1 MKKLVFLFLFW
12 GCGPYAYGQ
21 AADPGSAQKDRLAS
35 PKILSGS
42 VTQTLPDS
50 VFNDTIKNEK
60 MNKSA
65 LRSPGG
71 ALLRSLAVPGWGQLY
86 NKKYFK
92 AVVIAGGQG
101 VLLGTAIVEWKRA
114 GDSKKDVDFEGY
126 RIHTNNRNLFLWL
139 YAGAT
144 VFSMIDA
151 YVDAHLSQDTG
162 EGVPQIG
169 NIFLVPE
176 AGKKAVWLKLKINL

>member
-1 MKKLVFLFLFW
+1 MKKLVVALIFGFASSLSAETPEPDTSKNYPPFPKLTSDTTV
-12 GCGPYAYGQ
+12 P
-21 AADPGSAQKDRLAS
+21 AA
-35 PKILSGS
+35 PKPSLN
-42 VTQTLPDS
+42 DS
-50 VFNDTIKNEK
+50 IVNETMK
-60 MNKSA
+60 QSH
-65 LRSPGG
+65 LRSPSG

-101 VLLGTAIVEWKRA
+101 ILLGTAIVEWKRA
-114 GDSKKDVDFEGY
+114 SDSKKDLDFEGY

-151 YVDAHLSQDTG
+151 YVDSHLSQDTG
-162 EGVPQIG
+162 EGVPRIG
-169 NIFLVPE
+169 NIFLESDV
-176 AGKKAVWLKLKINL
+176 GKKAVWLKLKINL